1 MFSVASDYAVSI
13 VSGWPGALLGLL
25 LLAYL
30 VEQSLDRRLF
40 FSTRVKLVLAAGI
53 LVVGAITAQPTLS
66 SPGKAAIPR
75 AQELRERHARD
86 AAADDVRQQR
96 DEDSDRRLK
105 SEADSLR
112 QELAKERARQR

>member
-1 MFSVASDYAVSI
+1 MFSVAGDYVVSI

-30 VEQSLDRRLF
+30 IEQSLDRRLF
-40 FSTRVKLVLAAGI
+40 FSTRVKLALAAVI
-53 LVVGAITAQPTLS
+53 LVVGAITAHPTLS
-66 SPGKAAIPR
+66 TPGNAAMR
-75 AQELRERHARD
+75 HAQELRERRARD
-86 AAADDVRQQR
+86 TAADAARQQR

-112 QELAKERARQR
+112 RELANERARQR

>member
-1 MFSVASDYAVSI
+1 VFSVASDYAVSI

-40 FSTRVKLVLAAGI
+40 FSTRVKLALAAVV
-53 LVVGAITAQPTLS
+53 LVVGAITAHPTLS
-66 SPGKAAIPR
+66 TPGNAAIER
-75 AQELRERHARD
+75 AKELREQHARD
-86 AAADDVRQQR
+86 AAADDARQQR

-112 QELAKERARQR
+112 QELSKERSHQK